1 MQQLGHD
8 SSKCLLLVVSWS
20 FAHHRDHLRHG
31 HHEGL
36 ETVKSGFPDCDDH
49 DVGSCGCGGGSSRG
63 GVGHRHALAVMTCT
77 FIIFSVLMAS

>member
-49 DVGSCGCGGGSSRG
+49 DVGKLRLVVVVAAGA
-63 GVGHRHALAVMTCT
+63 ALAIVML
-77 FIIFSVLMAS
+77 SPL